1 MSKKLFSSNTEMP
14 PIVYGEI
21 YEFVGDICGNW
32 KDANLKSHNI
42 VANT

>member
-1 MSKKLFSSNTEMP
+1 MP